1 MPVALA
7 GSHGED
13 SDKRWWWASEDPP
26 PNSTVV
32 RATMYLSA
40 LCTWSLL
47 LLAERVSHSW
57 SVAPAND
64 EAEDVLSSQLVW
76 YDKPSLCES
85 KDFVTIEFPT
95 DMHLEKVDYTALDLF
110 WPPTPPTSLESTAA
124 AAAAKDQPQIYGSDI
139 SITTAEP
146 PPPPP
151 LPGPEILGD
160 KMGAVES
167 LPSLSYHDH
176 RHHHNHN
183 HRLFGSG
190 DRQTAT
196 PVPAASTG
204 NKPVRSAT
212 VCLSSCASGPGDDSG
227 DLLTGDKGQIKRAST
242 ARGLFRA
249 SLRRYSYRTP
259 ANWIHGKEKSGAAD
273 AGVGCL
279 GVASNRMPSAED
291 IRIGSSY
298 TRSIDAVVPQLS
310 ASMPHLPTH
319 VESLRTTQLPPLATN
334 VRGKKGSTSIVAATE
349 SIPFPTIEF
358 AAGDNSA
365 VANFEGSGEQAPN
378 IAASSGIAEFR
389 QKLARRLSRSS
400 RQSHRR
406 GGNAASSQHKRTSA
420 TDDDINASNKRALS
434 VESDLFAAT
443 TSADSRQIFSSELDS
458 EGMLAKGLGLLHIR
472 ETGESLDMPLAF
484 VTSSSNVAST
494 DSDSGSRLLSES
506 IDCLLEMRLFQAM
519 GETHSSSNTT
529 SVGQTVVEADVVPK
543 LQTLS
548 ASSSMSSL
556 STSASSSLTLSGD
569 EPLAESRPAV
579 QLQVASGYSGVS
591 ASGAEILDYEDF
603 MYLSACENH
612 RPRLLPSAT
621 STSDDDS
628 AVRITSRAKGTSGD
642 DDEDA
647 RKWWPRCVMPA
658 QNMQY
663 MPKLSLMFAREG
675 HVKLIGDRHHSSESI
690 PLPWLQS
697 DSPRLL
703 RARSEGAIGKTAS
716 AGSDVGDAMGY
727 TANGVRRRMD
737 FWDVLGRCP
746 MRPTSSLA
754 LASLK
759 DMAKSCADACG
770 YVGNNRKSDCENRGA
785 EDSGYVASS
794 LADSASDSDEDS
806 DSDGESAPA
815 YGMLLGLSAKQS
827 PSTMQRGNGIGPQQ
841 RGGSSNTS
849 NKHRTKRVLSE
860 PMQYILYNSYLR
872 YYGRPGEAQ

>member
-1 MPVALA
+1 
-7 GSHGED
+7 
-13 SDKRWWWASEDPP
+13 
-26 PNSTVV
+26 
-32 RATMYLSA
+32 
-40 LCTWSLL
+40 
-47 LLAERVSHSW
+47 
-57 SVAPAND
+57 
-64 EAEDVLSSQLVW
+64 
-76 YDKPSLCES
+76 
-85 KDFVTIEFPT
+85 
-95 DMHLEKVDYTALDLF
+95 
-110 WPPTPPTSLESTAA
+110 
-124 AAAAKDQPQIYGSDI
+124 
-139 SITTAEP
+139 
-146 PPPPP
+146 
-151 LPGPEILGD
+151 
-160 KMGAVES
+160 MGAVES

-176 RHHHNHN
+176 RHHN
-183 HRLFGSG
+183 HRLFGSS

-196 PVPAASTG
+196 SVQTVSTG
-204 NKPVRSAT
+204 NKPVRSASI
-212 VCLSSCASGPGDDSG
+212 CISSCALEPGDDSG
-227 DLLTGDKGQIKRAST
+227 DFLTGDKGQVKRSST

-249 SLRRYSYRTP
+249 SLRRYSYRAPT
-259 ANWIHGKEKSGAAD
+259 NWIHGKDKSGAAD

-291 IRIGSSY
+291 VRIGSSY

-319 VESLRTTQLPPLATN
+319 VESLRITQLPPLATN
-334 VRGKKGSTSIVAATE
+334 VRVKKGSTSIVSAAE

-358 AAGDNSA
+358 AAGDSSA
-365 VANFEGSGEQAPN
+365 VAGFEGSGEQAPL
-378 IAASSGIAEFR
+378 IAASGIAEFR

-406 GGNAASSQHKRTSA
+406 GGNAAREQHQRTSA
-420 TDDDINASNKRALS
+420 TDAGISPNVDDATNASNRHLL
-434 VESDLFAAT
+434 VESDSFAVAM
-443 TSADSRQIFSSELDS
+443 SADARPVSSSELDCAS
-458 EGMLAKGLGLLHIR
+458 ILAKGLGLLHIG

-484 VTSSSNVAST
+484 GTGSSDVSSA
-494 DSDSGSRLLSES
+494 DSGSRLLSES
-506 IDCLLEMRLFQAM
+506 IDSLLEMRLFQAM
-519 GETHSSSNTT
+519 GEAHTNT
-529 SVGQTVVEADVVPK
+529 SASQTADVAPR

-556 STSASSSLTLSGD
+556 STSSSSLTLSGD
-569 EPLAESRPAV
+569 EPAAESRPAV
-579 QLQVASGYSGVS
+579 QLQSVSGASGVS
-591 ASGAEILDYEDF
+591 ASGSEILDYEDF

-621 STSDDDS
+621 ANADDS
-628 AVRITSRAKGTSGD
+628 AVRIASRSKGACGD
-642 DDEDA
+642 YEDA

-663 MPKLSLMFAREG
+663 MPKLSLILAREG
-675 HVKLIGDRHHSSESI
+675 HKLMGDRHHSSESI
-690 PLPWLQS
+690 PLLQS

-703 RARSEGAIGKTAS
+703 RARSEGAIGR
-716 AGSDVGDAMGY
+716 AGSDTERYA
-727 TANGVRRRMD
+727 ANGVKRRMD

-759 DMAKSCADACG
+759 DMAKSSADACG

-806 DSDGESAPA
+806 DSDNESTPA

-827 PSTMQRGNGIGPQQ
+827 PSTGQRGSGIGPQQQQQQQQQ
-841 RGGSSNTS
+841 RGGSSSNAS

>member
-1 MPVALA
+1 
-7 GSHGED
+7 
-13 SDKRWWWASEDPP
+13 
-26 PNSTVV
+26 
-32 RATMYLSA
+32 
-40 LCTWSLL
+40 
-47 LLAERVSHSW
+47 
-57 SVAPAND
+57 
-64 EAEDVLSSQLVW
+64 
-76 YDKPSLCES
+76 
-85 KDFVTIEFPT
+85 
-95 DMHLEKVDYTALDLF
+95 
-110 WPPTPPTSLESTAA
+110 
-124 AAAAKDQPQIYGSDI
+124 
-139 SITTAEP
+139 
-146 PPPPP
+146 
-151 LPGPEILGD
+151 
-160 KMGAVES
+160 MGAVES

-176 RHHHNHN
+176 RHHN
-183 HRLFGSG
+183 HRLFGSS

-196 PVPAASTG
+196 SAQTGSTG
-204 NKPVRSAT
+204 NKPVRSASI
-212 VCLSSCASGPGDDSG
+212 CISSCALGPGDDSG
-227 DLLTGDKGQIKRAST
+227 DFLTGDKGQVKRSST

-249 SLRRYSYRTP
+249 SLRRYSYRGP
-259 ANWIHGKEKSGAAD
+259 SNWIHGKDKSGAAD

-291 IRIGSSY
+291 VRIDCSY

-319 VESLRTTQLPPLATN
+319 VESLRITQLPPLATN
-334 VRGKKGSTSIVAATE
+334 VRVKKGSTSIVAAAE

-358 AAGDNSA
+358 AAGDSSA
-365 VANFEGSGEQAPN
+365 VAGFEGSGEQAPL
-378 IAASSGIAEFR
+378 IAASGIAEFR

-406 GGNAASSQHKRTSA
+406 GGNSAREQHQRSSA
-420 TDDDINASNKRALS
+420 TDAGISPNVDDATNASNRHLL
-434 VESDLFAAT
+434 VESDSFAVAM
-443 TSADSRQIFSSELDS
+443 SADARPVSSSELDC
-458 EGMLAKGLGLLHIR
+458 EGILAKGLGLLHIG

-484 VTSSSNVAST
+484 GTSSFDVSSA
-494 DSDSGSRLLSES
+494 DSGSRLLSES
-506 IDCLLEMRLFQAM
+506 IDSLLEMRLFQAM
-519 GETHSSSNTT
+519 GEAHTN
-529 SVGQTVVEADVVPK
+529 SVVSQTAGVAPR

-556 STSASSSLTLSGD
+556 STSSSSLTLSGD
-569 EPLAESRPAV
+569 EPAAEPRPAV
-579 QLQVASGYSGVS
+579 QLQSVSGASGYSGVS
-591 ASGAEILDYEDF
+591 ASGSEILDYEDF

-621 STSDDDS
+621 ANDDDS
-628 AVRITSRAKGTSGD
+628 AVRIASRSKGACGD
-642 DDEDA
+642 YEDA

-663 MPKLSLMFAREG
+663 MPKLSLILGREG
-675 HVKLIGDRHHSSESI
+675 HKLMGDRHHSSESI

-703 RARSEGAIGKTAS
+703 RARSEGAIGR
-716 AGSDVGDAMGY
+716 AGSDTERYA
-727 TANGVRRRMD
+727 ANGVKRRMD

-759 DMAKSCADACG
+759 DMAKSCADVCG
-770 YVGNNRKSDCENRGA
+770 YVGSNRKSDCENRGA

-806 DSDGESAPA
+806 DSDNESTPA

-827 PSTMQRGNGIGPQQ
+827 PSTGQRGSGIGPQLQ
-841 RGGSSNTS
+841 RGGSSS
-849 NKHRTKRVLSE
+849 AGNKHRTKRVLSE